1 MINNIKL
8 LFIGNCI
15 VYTNK
20 DCMPKVQLSDHTVW
34 LSSDVM
40 RKTMFE
46 TGLGAFEVRLGTN
59 LGLRFWEWFELG

>member
-40 RKTMFE
+40 WKTWDWF
-46 TGLGAFEVRLGTN
+46 GCFWGQVRDQSGS
-59 LGLRFWEWFELG
+59 GSS

>member
-40 RKTMFE
+40 RKTLFE
-46 TGLGAFEVRLGTN
+46 TGLGAFGAMLGS
-59 LGLRFWEWFELG
+59 G